1 VASRVR
7 FLPHSEHPRTVCL
20 RVELY
25 GCRYTGGVTAYA
37 APPGDEFSPG
47 VRLED
52 IAYDGLTPDDN
63 GGGGGGGSGSGGGGS
78 GSGGGGGGGDAML
91 TGGLGLLTDGQP
103 GGRLVFNQQGL
114 ASGN

>member
-1 VASRVR
+1 MASRVR
-7 FLPHSEHPRTVCL
+7 FLPHSDHPRTVCL

-25 GCRYTGGVTAYA
+25 GCRYNVGGVTAYA

-47 VRLED
+47 VRLD
-52 IAYDGLTPDDN
+52 DVAYDGQKSATATDD
-63 GGGGGGGSGSGGGGS
+63 
-78 GSGGGGGGGDAML
+78 L

-114 ASGN
+114 VTGNT